1 MTKQEKQQ
9 LVDAVITQ
17 LKNEGTDVS
26 SATVVKDV
34 NGVSYVLCY
43 DTNGNI
49 VRVSPDTINQQ
60 ESTNKDAIKA
70 NATAIANETQRAT
83 EAEGSLGIYISQVEE
98 TVNKT
103 NADIA
108 ETKKNI
114 ASSLHASSV
123 ADSVNITGKSD
134 VGKTIFSANIPAAT
148 TEKAG
153 VMTAGDKKKVDSA
166 IVLIKSKNI
175 FNADDPDVMLGYM
188 QASGAPVANTSYN
201 LTGYIPVVAGK
212 TYHVGFTTNASPQV
226 RFCTYFSSNKEN
238 LSYEQYK
245 TTFTAPANAAF
256 VRLTLSK
263 NYTLANVIVEE
274 GDSYTGYVPY
284 SNKYDLS
291 PDLDFVAKYEKVYPA
306 VSQLVG
312 EITDVMEAADVAWYV
327 GAGTNVKIFD
337 YYTKSDNC
345 TLTCTLKNVVG
356 DYYSVRLLLPSSY
369 NFSYVLMSKR
379 YDNSYFGSK
388 TLTGLPKGSKVQVAV
403 FTDSTH
409 IGSVDENSVVE
420 IQEQSYNGTCRPRV
434 DIYASDT
441 QLEVF
446 NKMQYANN
454 VGHCDV
460 FFQPGTYNFNEELFD
475 WMRIERV
482 SARSELPIGNNCRYY
497 FNGATLIGSYAGED
511 THVRS
516 NCNVIGC
523 ALTSGNFE
531 LHDGT
536 IIANDIIYGVH
547 DDCGS
552 TGAGDQ
558 HIHKYHNMHVIYNGG
573 TYAKDVAICKCIGGG
588 TCKNLTVVIDNC
600 VLEKYTENT
609 NKNCVTYHGFSN
621 NPSYQTKARIV
632 ITNTWMTGASSAYH
646 IVQESRNETIEF
658 VVSNCRTNV
667 TSSDVDKLITWNNE
681 PIS

>member
-1 MTKQEKQQ
+1 MTDEEKKQ
-9 LVDAVITQ
+9 LVEAVITQ
-17 LKNEGTDVS
+17 LKNDGTDVS
-26 SATVVKDV
+26 SATVVEDV
-34 NGVSYVLCY
+34 SGVSYVLCY

-49 VRVSPDTINQQ
+49 IRVSPDTINQQ
-60 ESTNKDAIKA
+60 
-70 NATAIANETQRAT
+70 
-83 EAEGSLGIYISQVEE
+83 
-98 TVNKT
+98 
-103 NADIA
+103 ADLD

-114 ASSLHASSV
+114 ANQLLATSA
-123 ADSVNITGKSD
+123 ADKVTITGRNEQSMRINFEGD
-134 VGKTIFSANIPAAT
+134 IPAAT
-148 TEKAG
+148 TENAG
-153 VMTAGDKKKVDSA
+153 VMSAEDKKKVDSA

-188 QASGAPVANTSYN
+188 QSSGAPVANTSYN

-226 RFCTYFSSNKEN
+226 RFCTYFSSDKERLN
-238 LSYEQYK
+238 YEQYA
-245 TTFTAPANAAF
+245 TTFTAPVNAAF

-263 NYTLANVIVEE
+263 NYKLANVIVEE

-312 EITDVMEAADVAWYV
+312 EIFDVTESTDIAWYV
-327 GAGTNVKIFD
+327 GSGTNSKV
-337 YYTKSDNC
+337 YNYRTKTDNC

-356 DYYSVRLLLPSSY
+356 DYYSVRMMLPSSY
-369 NFSYVLMSKR
+369 RFSYILMSKR
-379 YDNSYFGSK
+379 NDGSYFGSK
-388 TLTGLPKGSKVQVAV
+388 TLVGLPKDSLIQVTV
-403 FTDSTH
+403 FTDTTH
-409 IGSVDENSVVE
+409 VGSVDENSVVE
-420 IQEQSYNGTCRPRV
+420 IQEQSYSGTGRPRV
-434 DIYASDT
+434 DIYTSDT

-460 FFQPGTYNFNEELFD
+460 FFQPGTYSFNEELFD
-475 WMRIERV
+475 WMRTERV
-482 SARSELPIGNNCRYY
+482 SGRSELPIGNNCRYY

-511 THVRS
+511 THVRG

-552 TGAGDQ
+552 NGAGDQ
-558 HIHKYHNMHVIYNGG
+558 HIHKYHNMHIIYNGG

-588 TCKNLTVVIDNC
+588 TCKNLTVIIDNC
-600 VLEKYTENT
+600 VLEKHTDNT
-609 NKNCVTYHGFSN
+609 NKDCVTFHGFSS
-621 NPSYQTKARIV
+621 NPSYATKARIL
-632 ITNTWMTGASSAYH
+632 ITNTWMNGGCRAYH
-646 IVQESRNETIEF
+646 IVTESRNETIEL

-667 TSSDVDKLITWNNE
+667 GITDADKLITWNNE
-681 PIS
+681 PLS

>member
-1 MTKQEKQQ
+1 MGNYENLKAAIA
-9 LVDAVITQ
+9 DAIT
-17 LKNEGTDVS
+17 
-26 SATVVKDV
+26 
-34 NGVSYVLCY
+34 
-43 DTNGNI
+43 TNGNNEITGAVLRQVLQTMISSIGGNSTFGGVVTPETNVGTPDQNVFYVAKTPGVYQYMGGVTVGVGEI
-49 VRVSPDTINQQ
+49 VFFTNTNNQWVAQTIVLD
-60 ESTNKDAIKA
+60 ESFASFV
-70 NATAIANETQRAT
+70 
-83 EAEGSLGIYISQVEE
+83 EGSTFDVLVQDDRVEVNFNTADGKPGSFVIPSAIS
-98 TVNKT
+98 
-103 NADIA
+103 I
-108 ETKKNI
+108 
-114 ASSLHASSV
+114 S
-123 ADSVNITGKSD
+123 
-134 VGKTIFSANIPAAT
+134 
-148 TEKAG
+148 AG
-153 VMTAGDKKKVDSA
+153 VMSAEDKKKVDNA
-166 IVLIKSKNI
+166 IIVIKSKNI
-175 FNADDPDVMLGYM
+175 FNADDPGVMLGYF
-188 QASGAPVANTSYN
+188 QTSGAPIANANYN

-212 TYHVGFTTNASPQV
+212 TYHVGYTTNASPQV
-226 RFCTYFSSNKEN
+226 RYVACFSSNKEN

-256 VRLTLSK
+256 VRLTLST
-263 NYTLANVIVEE
+263 NYTLANIIVEE
-274 GDSYTGYVPY
+274 GDSYTGFVPY
-284 SNKYDLS
+284 GDKYDLS
-291 PDLDFVAKYEKVYPA
+291 PNLDFVAKYDKVYPT

-312 EITDVMEAADVAWYV
+312 EIFDVTETTDIAWYV
-327 GAGTNVKIFD
+327 GPGTNKKVLN
-337 YYTKSDNC
+337 YRTKTDNC

-356 DYYSVRLLLPSSY
+356 DYYSVRMLLPSSY
-369 NFSYVLMSKR
+369 RYSYILMGKR
-379 YDNSYFGSK
+379 NDGSYFGSK
-388 TLTGLPKGSKVQVAV
+388 TLIGLPKDSLVKVTV
-403 FTDSTH
+403 FTDNTH

-434 DIYASDT
+434 NIYASDT

-475 WMRIERV
+475 WMRLERV

-511 THVRS
+511 THVRG

-536 IIANDIIYGVH
+536 IIANDITYGVH

-552 TGAGDQ
+552 AGAGDQ
-558 HIHKYHNMHVIYNGG
+558 HIHKYHNMHIIYNGG
-573 TYAKDVAICKCIGGG
+573 TYAEDNAICKCIGGG

-600 VLEKYTENT
+600 VLEKYTDNT
-609 NKNCVTYHGFSN
+609 NKDCVTFHGFSS
-621 NPSYQTKARIV
+621 NPSYVTKARIL
-632 ITNTWMTGASSAYH
+632 ITNTWMTGPCRAYH
-646 IVQESRNETIEF
+646 LVAESRNEIMEL